1 MTPANPS
8 ATDLGK
14 NGQFSIAR
22 HVIFAS
28 TTLAVLVFGVGGWA
42 ATAMIGGA
50 VIAPGTFVV
59 ERNVKK
65 VQHSY
70 GGIVSEIAV
79 KNGDRVEGGSVLLR
93 FDATQIRAELG
104 VIRSQ
109 VLEMSARAVR
119 LTAERDGRT
128 RLVFSDE
135 FMARGADA
143 LAAAEGET
151 RLFDET
157 RRAKD
162 SQKEQLRHKIEQS
175 KEEIIGLTGQKD
187 AKAGE
192 ITIIKKE
199 LNSVR
204 GLHEKHL
211 TPVTRV
217 YAMERETMRL
227 GGEHGG
233 LLAQIARARSQ
244 ISEVEVQILAIDE
257 NVRAQAQRELRAI
270 EAKLA
275 ELAEREI
282 ATTDKLRRIDIRAPQ
297 KGIVHELS
305 VHTIGGVVTAA
316 EQIMLIVPEEENL
329 TVQARIAPNDIDQV
343 AIGRSARLRLTA
355 FAQQK
360 TPELDAR
367 VVHMSAD
374 VTTDPKTGQAHY
386 VVRLEMDDKARRT
399 IADLKLVPGMPVEVY
414 MATGDRTALSYLAKP
429 FADQMNRAFRE

>member
-1 MTPANPS
+1 MTPANPN

-199 LNSVR
+199 LDSVR

-329 TVQARIAPNDIDQV
+329 TVQARIAPNDIDQI